1 MMLMFCAISS
11 RFFAGR
17 TSPHITITPNPKQII
32 AKQSLR
38 VEDSIRDRAD
48 RKQYHTSHSYR
59 SMPKEKRVNNG
70 GGNSDIDV
78 QSSPPSKSSKLRSSA
93 AATAAADGSGD
104 IIDVQNGGRAAKLSS
119 PTQKKL
125 HNDDDTDKKPAAKR
139 RRRRTTAAAHDTPYD
154 YANDTDSFAKIRSS
168 KVCANRWSTILE
180 ARDNRSRI
188 TMMTNDTVN
197 ANVESIFDCSDL
209 IIPPTTELIEQ
220 EVGKAIE
227 KWKALDSRV
236 IETDYDN
243 DGSGVKDD
251 AVSSNNSDPA
261 GGDQKSTAG
270 RPKKELLP
278 PNFDYQCR
286 FPPPDNNE
294 DDEGINTS
302 VGRRGKCQKRVI
314 SLMDPTKTLPY
325 ESELYKVFKSL
336 PTMQEIERR
345 YALGDCDDDNA
356 AAASDSG
363 NNDISGPSPSSNNF
377 GCQHTI
383 AVRNTLE
390 KLRRRYTRIDAHSLG
405 RMRVRDRHSSLYNY
419 SARDA
424 GSTVT
429 SLLQTT
435 LRFEVLKPQVE
446 DLRRGS
452 GPDGN
457 RLEVELHGSQHTLL
471 DLHRTLIEQ
480 SPAYKDTD
488 DIPAGIFLI
497 ENVLYTH
504 GDAGEAAADSII
516 SQWLD
521 KCNSQPKVED
531 DKEAVPSSAAADAAA
546 ADSNP
551 SQRKPKVVPMAG
563 IKLEDISIR
572 LGVRYSHINLQSSK
586 VCDNILSNASAL
598 YVTDIQSYP
607 VLSSSSSGNEKEDQ
621 KGDTTRIPIVIHD
634 IWTSSQQS
642 QTTHDMCTACN
653 YLPATVA
660 TMNDLLTD
668 ASLTF
673 PSVDNSIESVNQGT
687 PLCALCFRE
696 LHYQRDDESSGDLL
710 VLRPNRSELKV
721 FPVDRLR

>member
-1 MMLMFCAISS
+1 
-11 RFFAGR
+11 
-17 TSPHITITPNPKQII
+17 
-32 AKQSLR
+32 
-38 VEDSIRDRAD
+38 
-48 RKQYHTSHSYR
+48 
-59 SMPKEKRVNNG
+59 
-70 GGNSDIDV
+70 
-78 QSSPPSKSSKLRSSA
+78 
-93 AATAAADGSGD
+93 
-104 IIDVQNGGRAAKLSS
+104 
-119 PTQKKL
+119 
-125 HNDDDTDKKPAAKR
+125 
-139 RRRRTTAAAHDTPYD
+139 
-154 YANDTDSFAKIRSS
+154 
-168 KVCANRWSTILE
+168 
-180 ARDNRSRI
+180 
-188 TMMTNDTVN
+188 MMTNDTEN
-197 ANVESIFDCSDL
+197 GNVESIFDCSDL

-236 IETDYDN
+236 IETEYYNDN

-251 AVSSNNSDPA
+251 AASSNNSDLA
-261 GGDQKSTAG
+261 DGDQKSTAG

-278 PNFDYQCR
+278 PNFDYQCLL
-286 FPPPDNNE
+286 PPPDNNE
-294 DDEGINTS
+294 DDEGNNTS
-302 VGRRGKCQKRVI
+302 AERKGKCQKRVI

-356 AAASDSG
+356 AKAGDSG
-363 NNDISGPSPSSNNF
+363 TNDISDPPSLSNNF

-419 SARDA
+419 SARDVGS

-435 LRFEVLKPQVE
+435 LRFEVFKPQVE

-457 RLEVELHGSQHTLL
+457 RLEVELHGSQRTLL

-480 SPAYKDTD
+480 SPAYKVSN
-488 DIPAGIFLI
+488 DIPAGVFLI

-521 KCNSQPKVED
+521 KCNSEPKVED
-531 DKEAVPSSAAADAAA
+531 NKEAVPSSAAAEAVGD
-546 ADSNP
+546 DSNP
-551 SQRKPKVVPMAG
+551 SQRKPQVVPMVG

-572 LGVRYSHINLQSSK
+572 LGVRYSHINLQSPK
-586 VCDNILSNASAL
+586 ACDNILSNASAL
-598 YVTDIQSYP
+598 YVTDIQSHP
-607 VLSSSSSGNEKEDQ
+607 VHSSSSSGNDKQDQ
-621 KGDTTRIPIVIHD
+621 KDDTTRIPIVIHD

-660 TMNDLLTD
+660 TVNDLLTD
-668 ASLTF
+668 GSLTF
-673 PSVDNSIESVNQGT
+673 PSVDNSIETVNQGT

-710 VLRPNRSELKV
+710 LLRPNRSELKV
-721 FPVDRLR
+721 FPVDRSR

>member
-1 MMLMFCAISS
+1 
-11 RFFAGR
+11 
-17 TSPHITITPNPKQII
+17 
-32 AKQSLR
+32 
-38 VEDSIRDRAD
+38 
-48 RKQYHTSHSYR
+48 
-59 SMPKEKRVNNG
+59 MPKKRHVNNG
-70 GGNSDIDV
+70 DGNSDNDV
-78 QSSPPSKSSKLRSSA
+78 QQSSPPPKSSKLRSSSA
-93 AATAAADGSGD
+93 AAAAVDGSGHN
-104 IIDVQNGGRAAKLSS
+104 IDVQKRERAAQLSS
-119 PTQKKL
+119 PTQKQQ
-125 HNDDDTDKKPAAKR
+125 HTDNDTNKKPAAKR
-139 RRRRTTAAAHDTPYD
+139 RRRKTTAAAHDTQYD
-154 YANDTDSFAKIRSS
+154 YANDIDSLAKLRSS
-168 KVCANRWSTILE
+168 KVCANRWSTILK

-188 TMMTNDTVN
+188 TMMTNDTEN

-236 IETDYDN
+236 IETDYFNDNDN

-251 AVSSNNSDPA
+251 AASSSNGDPA
-261 GGDQKSTAG
+261 DGDQKSTAG

-278 PNFDYQCR
+278 PNFDYQCLL
-286 FPPPDNNE
+286 PPPDNNE
-294 DDEGINTS
+294 DDEGNNTS
-302 VGRRGKCQKRVI
+302 AERKGKCQKRVI

-356 AAASDSG
+356 ATAGDIG
-363 NNDISGPSPSSNNF
+363 DNDISDPHSSSNNF

-419 SARDA
+419 STGDV
-424 GSTVT
+424 GSTAT
-429 SLLQTT
+429 TLLQTT
-435 LRFEVLKPQVE
+435 LRFEVFKPQVE

-457 RLEVELHGSQHTLL
+457 RLEIELHGSQHTLL

-480 SPAYKDTD
+480 SPAYKVSD
-488 DIPAGIFLI
+488 DIPAGVFLI

-531 DKEAVPSSAAADAAA
+531 NKEVVPPSSAAADADGD
-546 ADSNP
+546 DSNP
-551 SQRKPKVVPMAG
+551 SQRKPKVVPMVG
-563 IKLEDISIR
+563 IKLEDIPIR
-572 LGVRYSHINLQSSK
+572 LGVRYSHINLQSAK
-586 VCDNILSNASAL
+586 ACDNILSNASAL
-598 YVTDIQSYP
+598 YVTDIQTHP
-607 VLSSSSSGNEKEDQ
+607 VLSSSPGEDQ

-642 QTTHDMCTACN
+642 QTTHDMCAACN

-660 TMNDLLTD
+660 TVNDLLTD
-668 ASLTF
+668 GSLTF
-673 PSVDNSIESVNQGT
+673 PSVENSIETVNQGT

-710 VLRPNRSELKV
+710 LLRPNRSELKV

>member
-1 MMLMFCAISS
+1 
-11 RFFAGR
+11 
-17 TSPHITITPNPKQII
+17 
-32 AKQSLR
+32 
-38 VEDSIRDRAD
+38 
-48 RKQYHTSHSYR
+48 
-59 SMPKEKRVNNG
+59 MPKEKRVNNG

-78 QSSPPSKSSKLRSSA
+78 QTSPSPKSSKLQRSSA
-93 AATAAADGSGD
+93 VAAASADGSSGD
-104 IIDVQNGGRAAKLSS
+104 MIDVQKRERAAQLSS
-119 PTQKKL
+119 PSQNQR

-139 RRRRTTAAAHDTPYD
+139 RRRKTIPAAHDTQYD
-154 YANDTDSFAKIRSS
+154 YANDIDSLAKLRSS

-180 ARDNRSRI
+180 ARDNHSRT
-188 TMMTNDTVN
+188 TMMTNDTEN

-227 KWKALDSRV
+227 KWKALDLRV
-236 IETDYDN
+236 IETDYYNDV

-251 AVSSNNSDPA
+251 AASSNNSDPA
-261 GGDQKSTAG
+261 DEDQKSTAG

-286 FPPPDNNE
+286 LPPPDNNE
-294 DDEGINTS
+294 DDEGNNTS
-302 VGRRGKCQKRVI
+302 AGRKGKCQKRVI

-325 ESELYKVFKSL
+325 ENELYKVFKFL

-356 AAASDSG
+356 ATAGDSG
-363 NNDISGPSPSSNNF
+363 NNDISDPPSSSNTF

-419 SARDA
+419 SARDF
-424 GSTVT
+424 GTTVT
-429 SLLQTT
+429 SLMQTT
-435 LRFEVLKPQVE
+435 LRFEVFKPQVE

-480 SPAYKDTD
+480 SPAYKVSD

-497 ENVLYTH
+497 ENILYTH

-531 DKEAVPSSAAADAAA
+531 NKEAVPSSAAADTGTD
-546 ADSNP
+546 DSNP
-551 SQRKPKVVPMAG
+551 SQRKPKVVPMVG
-563 IKLEDISIR
+563 IKLEDIPIR

-586 VCDNILSNASAL
+586 SNVCDNILSDATAL
-598 YVTDIQSYP
+598 YVTDIQSHP
-607 VLSSSSSGNEKEDQ
+607 ILSSSSSGNEQQDQ
-621 KGDTTRIPIVIHD
+621 KDDTQSVSSSIPIVIHD

-642 QTTHDMCTACN
+642 QTTHDMCAACN

-660 TMNDLLTD
+660 TVNDLLTD
-668 ASLTF
+668 GSLTF
-673 PSVDNSIESVNQGT
+673 PSVDNSIETVNQGT

>member
-1 MMLMFCAISS
+1 
-11 RFFAGR
+11 
-17 TSPHITITPNPKQII
+17 
-32 AKQSLR
+32 
-38 VEDSIRDRAD
+38 
-48 RKQYHTSHSYR
+48 
-59 SMPKEKRVNNG
+59 MPKKKRVNNG
-70 GGNSDIDV
+70 GGNSDIDA
-78 QSSPPSKSSKLRSSA
+78 QSSSPPKSTRLRSSA
-93 AATAAADGSGD
+93 VAAAAADGSGHN
-104 IIDVQNGGRAAKLSS
+104 IDVQKRKRAAQLSS
-119 PTQKKL
+119 PSQKQQ

-139 RRRRTTAAAHDTPYD
+139 RRRKTTAAAHDTQYD
-154 YANDTDSFAKIRSS
+154 YANNIDSLAKLRSS
-168 KVCANRWSTILE
+168 KVCANRWRPIFE

-188 TMMTNDTVN
+188 TMTMNDTEN

-236 IETDYDN
+236 IETDCFNDN
-243 DGSGVKDD
+243 DGSSVKDD
-251 AVSSNNSDPA
+251 VASSNNSAPA
-261 GGDQKSTAG
+261 DGDQKSTAG

-286 FPPPDNNE
+286 LPPPDNNE
-294 DDEGINTS
+294 DDEGNNNS
-302 VGRRGKCQKRVI
+302 AGRKGKCQKRVI

-356 AAASDSG
+356 ATAGDGG
-363 NNDISGPSPSSNNF
+363 NNDISHTSSSSNTF

-419 SARDA
+419 SARDV

-429 SLLQTT
+429 PLLQTT

-457 RLEVELHGSQHTLL
+457 RLEIELHGSQHTLL

-480 SPAYKDTD
+480 SPAYKVSD

-497 ENVLYTH
+497 ETVLYTH

-531 DKEAVPSSAAADAAA
+531 NKEAVPSSAAADTGTD
-546 ADSNP
+546 DSNP
-551 SQRKPKVVPMAG
+551 SQRKPKVVPMVG

-572 LGVRYSHINLQSSK
+572 LGFRYSHINLQSSK
-586 VCDNILSNASAL
+586 SNVCDNILSNASAL
-598 YVTDIQSYP
+598 YVTDIQS
-607 VLSSSSSGNEKEDQ
+607 LSSSSSGTEKQDQ
-621 KGDTTRIPIVIHD
+621 KDDKQSVSSRIPIVIHD

-642 QTTHDMCTACN
+642 QTTHDMCAACN

-660 TMNDLLTD
+660 TVNDLLTD
-668 ASLTF
+668 GSLTF
-673 PSVDNSIESVNQGT
+673 PSVDNSVETVNQGT

-710 VLRPNRSELKV
+710 LLRPNRSELKV

>member
-1 MMLMFCAISS
+1 
-11 RFFAGR
+11 
-17 TSPHITITPNPKQII
+17 
-32 AKQSLR
+32 
-38 VEDSIRDRAD
+38 
-48 RKQYHTSHSYR
+48 
-59 SMPKEKRVNNG
+59 MPKKRRANNG
-70 GGNSDIDV
+70 GVSSDNDV
-78 QSSPPSKSSKLRSSA
+78 QSSPPPKSSKLRSSSA
-93 AATAAADGSGD
+93 AAADDGSGHN
-104 IIDVQNGGRAAKLSS
+104 IDVQKRERAAQLSS
-119 PTQKKL
+119 PSQNQR

-139 RRRRTTAAAHDTPYD
+139 RRRRTTAAAAAHDTQYD
-154 YANDTDSFAKIRSS
+154 YANDIDSLAKLL
-168 KVCANRWSTILE
+168 CANRWRTIFE
-180 ARDNRSRI
+180 TRDNRSRI
-188 TMMTNDTVN
+188 TMMTNDTEN
-197 ANVESIFDCSDL
+197 GNVESIFDCSDL

-236 IETDYDN
+236 IETDYYNDN
-243 DGSGVKDD
+243 DVNGVKDD
-251 AVSSNNSDPA
+251 AASSNNSDPA
-261 GGDQKSTAG
+261 DGDQKSTAG

-278 PNFDYQCR
+278 PNFDYQCLL
-286 FPPPDNNE
+286 PPPENNE
-294 DDEGINTS
+294 DDEGNNTS
-302 VGRRGKCQKRVI
+302 AGRKGKCQKRVI

-356 AAASDSG
+356 ATAGDSG
-363 NNDISGPSPSSNNF
+363 NNDISDPPSLSNTF

-419 SARDA
+419 SARDG

-435 LRFEVLKPQVE
+435 LRFEVFKPQVE

-480 SPAYKDTD
+480 SPAYKVSN
-488 DIPAGIFLI
+488 DIPAGFFLI

-504 GDAGEAAADSII
+504 GDAGEAAADSIM

-531 DKEAVPSSAAADAAA
+531 NKEAVPSSAAADIDAD
-546 ADSNP
+546 DSNP
-551 SQRKPKVVPMAG
+551 SQRKPKVVPMVG
-563 IKLEDISIR
+563 IKLEDLYIR
-572 LGVRYSHINLQSSK
+572 LGVRYSHINLQSSKSK

-598 YVTDIQSYP
+598 YVTDIQSHP

-621 KGDTTRIPIVIHD
+621 KGNSTRIPIVIHD

-642 QTTHDMCTACN
+642 QTTHDMCAACN

-660 TMNDLLTD
+660 TVNDLLTD
-668 ASLTF
+668 GSLTF
-673 PSVDNSIESVNQGT
+673 PSVDNSIEI
-687 PLCALCFRE
+687 R
-696 LHYQRDDESSGDLL
+696 
-710 VLRPNRSELKV
+710 
-721 FPVDRLR
+721 